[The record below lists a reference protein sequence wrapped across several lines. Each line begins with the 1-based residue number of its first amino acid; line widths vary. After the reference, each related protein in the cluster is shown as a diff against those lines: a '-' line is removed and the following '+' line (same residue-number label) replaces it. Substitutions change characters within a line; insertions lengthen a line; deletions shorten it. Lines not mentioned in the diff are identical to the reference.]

1 MARMMN
7 ERELL
12 EFYEVNRRLSL
23 DQQSQ
28 GKLAAAERTV
38 KFTREIEKQ
47 LYRFLDPSSSESNS
61 NVRAHQD

>member
-7 ERELL
+7 EKELL
-12 EFYEVNRRLSL
+12 EFYEINRQLSL

-38 KFTREIEKQ
+38 ELTREIEKH
-47 LYRFLDPSSSESNS
+47 LHRFLDPSSSEGHYNG
-61 NVRAHQD
+61 RARWD